1 MHFTVKK
8 RHLPGRLVVG
18 AFILNSGVGK
28 LSADADTATQ
38 LHGFAAGTYPFLA
51 PLQPTVFVRL
61 LALGEMSL
69 GAALLLPVVP
79 TVAAGAGL
87 TAFSAGLLGLYLRTP
102 GMRKPGSLAPT
113 EDGIPLAK
121 DSWMAA
127 MGLGFVIDELSSG
140 SRQD

>member
-1 MHFTVKK
+1 MHFPVKA
-8 RHLPGRLVVG
+8 RHLPGRLAVG
-18 AFILNSGVGK
+18 AFILSSGVGK
-28 LSADADTATQ
+28 LSADADTAAQ
-38 LHGFAAGTYPFLA
+38 LHGFAVGAYPFLA
-51 PLQPTVFVRL
+51 PLQPSAFVRL

-113 EDGIPLAK
+113 EQGIPLAK

-127 MGLGFVIDELSSG
+127 IGLGFIIDELSSG
-140 SRQD
+140 SRPD